1 MERSATLCD
10 RRHDGKQPRA
20 IRLQSPIERDGP
32 LIAKQEMTMSKFEQP
47 KADQIAVQL
56 DDEALNTVVGGAA
69 TDWESFLAQNSV
81 GGWYMKDVFAK
92 PQIGR
97 YSPR

>member
-1 MERSATLCD
+1 M
-10 RRHDGKQPRA
+10 
-20 IRLQSPIERDGP
+20 GP
-32 LIAKQEMTMSKFEQP
+32 LIAKQEMTMAKLEQP
-47 KADQIAVQL
+47 KADQIAIQL

>member
-1 MERSATLCD
+1 MA
-10 RRHDGKQPRA
+10 
-20 IRLQSPIERDGP
+20 
-32 LIAKQEMTMSKFEQP
+32 KFEQSN
-47 KADQIAVQL
+47 ADQTIAIQL
-56 DDEALNTVVGGAA
+56 DDEALSTVVGGAA
-69 TDWESFLAQNSV
+69 TDWDSFLAQHSV

>member
-1 MERSATLCD
+1 
-10 RRHDGKQPRA
+10 
-20 IRLQSPIERDGP
+20 
-32 LIAKQEMTMSKFEQP
+32 
-47 KADQIAVQL
+47 
-56 DDEALNTVVGGAA
+56 LNTVVGGAA

>member
-1 MERSATLCD
+1 M
-10 RRHDGKQPRA
+10 
-20 IRLQSPIERDGP
+20 GP
-32 LIAKQEMTMSKFEQP
+32 FIAKQEMTMSKFEQP

-56 DDEALNTVVGGAA
+56 DDEALSTVVGGAA
-69 TDWESFLAQNSV
+69 TDWDSFLAQHSV
-81 GGWYMKDVFAK
+81 GGWTMKDVFAK